1 MKLRRFFVALLLALF
16 SLQTLN
22 ITAFAEEG
30 MWPFNNV
37 PRAEIKKKY
46 GFEITDEWL
55 NKVRLASVRFNNGGS
70 GSFVSPNGLVLTN
83 YHIVEDIVGEVSTP
97 EKDLAKE
104 GFLAKTQADE
114 IKAPSLELNVLMSIE
129 DVTNR
134 VNAAVKA
141 NASDAEAFAARRAE
155 TSAIEAESLKATGL
169 RSDVVTLYQGGQ
181 YNLYRY
187 KKYTDVRLVFVPEF
201 QAAFFG
207 GDPDNFNFPRFNID
221 MALVRVYEN
230 GQPVHPENYF
240 KWSTAGAKEG
250 SLVFVTGNPGS
261 TSRLNIV
268 AHLEELRDTSIPI
281 ILRLLE
287 RREAVLKKYMAMG
300 DEQTRQAQNELNSVQ
315 NSLKVYRGQIAGLK
329 DKELLARKMKEE
341 AALRKS
347 IAANPERQK
356 MYGDAWD
363 AITKAHQTYPSYIRE
378 RRIFDQAAGFNS
390 VLFSF
395 ARGLVRLAAEN
406 QKPNAERLLEY
417 TDARRA
423 SLELALYSPAP
434 IHEDFEK
441 LKLADSLGFMV
452 ELLGADHP
460 LVKQVLDG
468 KTPEA
473 RAEELV
479 SGTKL
484 KDPAY
489 RKELAAGGQKA
500 IDESTDPMIVVART
514 IDAKARELR
523 KRYESE
529 VIGVERANYA
539 KIARALFETEGTKM
553 YPDATFTLRLSYGS
567 VQGYMEN
574 GKNVPPFTTLGGLF
588 ARSDSFKRA
597 FPYNLPAR
605 WYEKKSAIDLN
616 TPFNFVST
624 NDIIGGNSG
633 SPTIN
638 QNGELVGLIFDGNI
652 QSLVGDFMY
661 DGSVN
666 RAISV
671 DSRGMLEVLKKVF
684 NATDVVAELTG
695 QQGTQKSQSATGF

>member
-1 MKLRRFFVALLLALF
+1 MRLRRLFSALLLALF
-16 SLQTLN
+16 GLQTLH
-22 ITAFAEEG
+22 ITALADEG

-46 GFEITDEWL
+46 GFEVTDEWL

-104 GFLAKTQADE
+104 GFVARTRAEE
-114 IKAPSLELNVLMSIE
+114 IKAPSLELNVLQSIE
-129 DVTNR
+129 DVTSR
-134 VNAAVKA
+134 VNGAVKDGA
-141 NASDAEAFAARRAE
+141 TDAEAFAAKRAE
-155 TSAIEAESLKATGL
+155 IAAIEAESTKATGL

-230 GQPVHPENYF
+230 GQPVKPENYF
-240 KWSTAGAKEG
+240 KWSTAGVKEG
-250 SLVFVTGNPGS
+250 NLVFVTGNPGS
-261 TSRLNIV
+261 TSRLDTV

-287 RREAVLKKYMAMG
+287 RRETMLKKYMALG
-300 DEQTRQAQNELNSVQ
+300 EEQTRQGQNELNSVQ
-315 NSLKVYRGQIAGLK
+315 NSLKVYRGQIKGLK
-329 DKELLARKMKEE
+329 DTALMARKQKEE
-341 AALRKS
+341 QSLRKA
-347 IAANPERQK
+347 IADNPERQK
-356 MYGDAWD
+356 MYGEAWD
-363 AITKAHQTYPSYIRE
+363 SIAKAHQTYPTYIKE
-378 RRIFDQAAGFNS
+378 RRIFEQAAGFNS
-390 VLFSF
+390 TYFTF
-395 ARGLVRLAAEN
+395 ARMLVRLADEN
-406 QKPNAERLLEY
+406 QKPNNERLLEY

-423 SLELALYSPAP
+423 SLELLLYSPAP
-434 IHEDFEK
+434 IHNDFEE

-452 ELLGADHP
+452 ELLGADNP
-460 LVKQVLDG
+460 LVKQVLAG

-473 RAEELV
+473 RADEMIT
-479 SGTKL
+479 GTKL
-484 KDPAY
+484 GDVAA
-489 RKELAAGGQKA
+489 RKELAAGGKAA
-500 IDESTDPMIVVART
+500 IDASTDPMIVVARM
-514 IDAKARELR
+514 IDAKAREVR

-529 VIGVERANYA
+529 LTGVERANYA
-539 KIARALFETEGTKM
+539 KIARALFETEGTKL
-553 YPDATFTLRLSYGS
+553 YPDATFTLRLSYGA
-567 VQGYMEN
+567 VEGYTEN
-574 GKNVPPFTTLGGLF
+574 GQKVPPFTTLGGLF
-588 ARSDSFKRA
+588 ARSDKFKHE
-597 FPYNLPAR
+597 FPYNLPER
-605 WYEKKSAIDLN
+605 WVAKKSAMNLT

-661 DGSVN
+661 DPSVN

-684 NATDVVAELTG
+684 GANEIVSELT
-695 QQGTQKSQSATGF
+695 ATS

>member
-1 MKLRRFFVALLLALF
+1 MRRFFCALLLALF
-16 SLQTLN
+16 SLQTLH
-22 ITAFAEEG
+22 ITALADEG

-46 GFEITDEWL
+46 GFEVTDEWL

-104 GFLAKTQADE
+104 GFVAKTRAEE
-114 IKAPSLELNVLMSIE
+114 IKAPSLELNVLQNIE
-129 DVTNR
+129 DVTSR
-134 VNAAVKA
+134 VNGAVKA
-141 NASDAEAFAARRAE
+141 GATDAEAFAARRAE
-155 TSAIEAESLKATGL
+155 IAAIEAESLKATGL
-169 RSDVVTLYQGGQ
+169 RSVVITLYQGGQ

-230 GQPVHPENYF
+230 DQPVHPEHYF

-261 TSRLNIV
+261 TSRLDTI
-268 AHLEELRDTSIPI
+268 AHLQQLRDTSIPI

-287 RREAVLKKYMAMG
+287 RREAMLKKYMSMG
-300 DEQTRQAQNELNSVQ
+300 EEQTRQAQNELNSVQ
-315 NSLKVYRGQIAGLK
+315 NSLKVYRGQLAGLK
-329 DKELLARKMKEE
+329 DPSLMARKTKEE
-341 AALRKS
+341 QALRKS

-363 AITKAHQTYPSYIRE
+363 AIASAHKAYPSYIRD
-378 RRIFDQAAGFNS
+378 RRIFEQAGGFNS
-390 VLFSF
+390 TLFNF
-395 ARGLVRLAAEN
+395 ARALVRMAAEN
-406 QKPNAERLLEY
+406 EKPNAERLPEY

-423 SLELALYSPAP
+423 SLELGLYSPAP

-441 LKLADSLGFMV
+441 LKLADSLAFMV
-452 ELLGADHP
+452 ELLGADNA
-460 LVKQVLDG
+460 LAKQVLAG
-468 KTPEA
+468 KSPEA
-473 RAEELV
+473 RADELI

-484 KDPAY
+484 KDPEF
-489 RKELAAGGQKA
+489 RKELAKGGKAA
-500 IDESTDPMIVVART
+500 IDASTDPMIVVARE
-514 IDAKARELR
+514 IDAKSREVR

-529 VIGVERANYA
+529 VTGVERSNYA
-539 KIARALFETEGTKM
+539 KIARALFETEGTKL
-553 YPDATFTLRLSYGS
+553 YPDATFTLRLSYGA
-567 VQGYMEN
+567 VEGYTEN
-574 GKNVPPFTTLGGLF
+574 GKKVPPFTTLGGLF
-588 ARSDSFKRA
+588 ARADSFKQQ
-597 FPYNLPAR
+597 FPYNLPPR
-605 WYEKKSAIDLN
+605 WLEKKKDINLN

-684 NATDVVAELTG
+684 NANDIAAELT
-695 QQGTQKSQSATGF
+695 ATS

>member
-1 MKLRRFFVALLLALF
+1 MKSRRFLAALLLALF
-16 SLQTLN
+16 SLSTLN
-22 ITAFAEEG
+22 VTALADEG

-55 NKVRLASVRFNNGGS
+55 KKVRLASVRFNNGGS
-70 GSFVSPNGLVLTN
+70 GSFVSPDGLVLTN

-97 EKDLAKE
+97 QKDLAKE
-104 GFLAKTQADE
+104 GFVAKTRAEE
-114 IKAPSLELNVLMSIE
+114 IKAPSLELNVLMGIE
-129 DVTNR
+129 DVTSR
-134 VNAAVKA
+134 VNSAVKA
-141 NASDAEAFAARRAE
+141 GASDAEAFAARRAE
-155 TSAIEAESLKATGL
+155 IAKIEAESKKATGL

-187 KKYTDVRLVFVPEF
+187 KQYTDVRLVFVPEF

-230 GQPVHPENYF
+230 DEPVHPESYF
-240 KWSTAGAKEG
+240 KWSTAGTKEG

-261 TSRLNIV
+261 TSRLNTV
-268 AHLEELRDTSIPI
+268 AHLEQLRDTSIPI
-281 ILRLLE
+281 IIRLLE

-300 DEQTRQAQNELNSVQ
+300 EEQTRQAQNELNSVQ
-315 NSLKVYRGQIAGLK
+315 NSLKVYRGQLAGLK
-329 DKELLARKMKEE
+329 DPSLMARKKSEE

-363 AITKAHQTYPSYIRE
+363 AIAKAHETYPTYIRE
-378 RRIFDQAAGFNS
+378 RRIFDQAGGFNS
-390 VLFSF
+390 TLFSY
-395 ARGLVRLAAEN
+395 ARALVRLAAEN
-406 QKPNAERLLEY
+406 QKPNAERLPEF
-417 TDARRA
+417 TDARRT
-423 SLELALYSPAP
+423 SLELALYSTAP

-452 ELLGADHP
+452 ELLGADNP

-473 RAEELV
+473 RANELV
-479 SGTKL
+479 TGTKL

-489 RKELAAGGQKA
+489 RKELAAGGIKA
-500 IDESTDPMIVVART
+500 IEESTDPMIVVARE

-523 KRYESE
+523 KRFESE

-539 KIARALFETEGTKM
+539 KIARALFETEGTNL
-553 YPDATFTLRLSYGS
+553 YPDATFTLRLSYGT
-567 VQGYMEN
+567 VAGYMEN
-574 GKNVPPFTTLGGLF
+574 GKKIPPFTTLGGLF
-588 ARSDSFKRA
+588 ARSEQFKRK
-597 FPYNLPAR
+597 FPYNLPQR
-605 WYEKKSAIDLN
+605 WYDKKSALDLN

-638 QNGELVGLIFDGNI
+638 QNAELVGLIFDGNI

-684 NATDVVAELTG
+684 NANEIAAELTG
-695 QQGTQKSQSATGF
+695 GAATTKAAGR